1 MVSHLNMIKMPKMG
15 LAMSALSDAFLMIF
29 SRLPRVVVRSQS
41 VLSVPN
47 LAFRPKF
54 RVSTVFG
61 LGPKI
66 TDHKI
71 CKSRM
76 LLN

>member
-1 MVSHLNMIKMPKMG
+1 MYWNGVTLEYDKMPKMG
-15 LAMSALSDAFLMIF
+15 LAMRSLSDAFMMIF
-29 SRLPRVVVRSQS
+29 SLFPFLS
-41 VLSVPN
+41 VLSAQIP
-47 LAFRPKF
+47 AFRPISPRF
-54 RVSTVFG
+54 YRFWA
-61 LGPKI
+61 GPKI